1 MQKRKIIT
9 TIVLC
14 LLGIMALLFGIFG
27 KAACADPFSLT
38 DAGIGQTVTLEMTE
52 PLPGD
57 ENSFL
62 LYYQS
67 KERHI
72 VLRAAVPDTLV
83 REIERYSLSSGVPVT
98 GILRE
103 SSDALDEASYQTIIT
118 FYESVAA
125 YTEEFELTEEL
136 RNECREWIVPYY
148 LEVTSVNAGVFP
160 ILKKMAF
167 IAGCVLLL
175 ASVIVLL
182 SFLTR
187 KPIWKIVLTFLI
199 VLGVPALLLIILLF
213 PKIRTLCSIKAEAD
227 GVYYMEYT
235 ENYKLDEM
243 LNANITSDKELIEWF
258 RKAEFY
264 GIPIEIHTSDIGC
277 SAFKA
282 ETPEGDILFGRNFD
296 YPETDTLMVYSAPK
310 NGYASYAM
318 ADLNEIGI
326 STRPGWY
333 DPDSLVGRCL
343 MLGAPYVVCDGIN
356 EAGLGVS
363 TLQLDIG
370 ELHQDTGKPDLYVYT
385 AIRLLLERCGSV
397 DEAVELLK
405 QYDVHSHN
413 DTRQHLFLVDAT
425 GRSVVVEWIGEE
437 MYVNELDACT
447 NSVLTPGEQY
457 GEDADW
463 RLPAILA
470 GLSEHDGILTKDETK
485 ELLASVS
492 QTHYTEWSCVY
503 DLNHFSVDVY
513 TDEHFDHAY
522 HYGT

>member
-160 ILKKMAF
+160 ILKKNGIHCRMC
-167 IAGCVLLL
+167 ITAGLCDR
-175 ASVIVLL
+175 A
-182 SFLTR
+182 
-187 KPIWKIVLTFLI
+187 
-199 VLGVPALLLIILLF
+199 ALVSD
-213 PKIRTLCSIKAEAD
+213 PQA
-227 GVYYMEYT
+227 YMEDRPDIPDRPRRSGVAPHHSAVSQDQ
-235 ENYKLDEM
+235 NLM
-243 LNANITSDKELIEWF
+243 QHQSGSRWRLL
-258 RKAEFY
+258 Y
-264 GIPIEIHTSDIGC
+264 GIHR
-277 SAFKA
+277 K
-282 ETPEGDILFGRNFD
+282 L
-296 YPETDTLMVYSAPK
+296 
-310 NGYASYAM
+310 
-318 ADLNEIGI
+318 
-326 STRPGWY
+326 
-333 DPDSLVGRCL
+333 
-343 MLGAPYVVCDGIN
+343 
-356 EAGLGVS
+356 
-363 TLQLDIG
+363 
-370 ELHQDTGKPDLYVYT
+370 
-385 AIRLLLERCGSV
+385 
-397 DEAVELLK
+397 
-405 QYDVHSHN
+405 
-413 DTRQHLFLVDAT
+413 
-425 GRSVVVEWIGEE
+425 
-437 MYVNELDACT
+437 
-447 NSVLTPGEQY
+447 
-457 GEDADW
+457 
-463 RLPAILA
+463 
-470 GLSEHDGILTKDETK
+470 
-485 ELLASVS
+485 
-492 QTHYTEWSCVY
+492 
-503 DLNHFSVDVY
+503 
-513 TDEHFDHAY
+513 
-522 HYGT
+522 